1 MAAFFQELF
10 SNNVLIAGISGWFV
24 AQTLKMILYSVINK
38 TLNWERLI
46 GDGGMP
52 SAHSATVS
60 SMAMTSALVYG
71 VGSFEFA
78 VTTMLAT
85 IVMHDAMGVR
95 WETGKQAKIINEM
108 IALFEELGKSQV
120 SAEKKLKE
128 FVGHTPLQVLCGMIL
143 GILVALGYYL
153 IWLR

>member
-1 MAAFFQELF
+1 MAEFFAELF
-10 SNNVLIAGISGWFV
+10 SNRVLIGGLIGWFV
-24 AQTLKMILYSVINK
+24 AQVLKMILYSIINK
-38 TLNWERLI
+38 TVNWERMI

-52 SAHSATVS
+52 SAHSATVV

-95 WETGKQAKIINEM
+95 LETGKQAKILNEM
-108 IALFEELGKSQV
+108 IAFFEELGKPQV

-143 GILVALGYYL
+143 GVLVALAL
-153 IWLR
+153 NFLAF